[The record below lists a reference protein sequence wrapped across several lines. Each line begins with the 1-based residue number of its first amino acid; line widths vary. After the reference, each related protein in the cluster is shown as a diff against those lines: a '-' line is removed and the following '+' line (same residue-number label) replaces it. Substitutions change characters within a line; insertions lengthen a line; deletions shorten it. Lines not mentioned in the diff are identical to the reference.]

1 MKRVHITILICLLA
15 TLAIVP
21 SAVAQDDGQE
31 EPPGRDP
38 DFEQEIYD
46 RLATIAPEAVP
57 LFQEATR
64 AMDEGDLAA
73 AKGGYERVLEL
84 APDFPD
90 AARRLSYVE
99 LGLGNIEAAV
109 ERARQAHAA
118 GDSPYNQVALAQ
130 ALLSTEGRDNEIEA
144 LTHAQAAVE
153 ALPDD
158 DSANVALLL
167 AGIVNKN
174 EAAVRRAST
183 TLVEVLPEYPLAHFY
198 LGLLAAED
206 SQWEKAER
214 ELLLAQK
221 LGMPAEYVQ
230 EALDDRI
237 ASEARWS
244 RWRRRGIYALGAWV
258 GGLAVLFGAGVLLSK
273 LTLAAVQRPQP
284 ATEFQLGW
292 TERLVRTLYR
302 IVIAITS
309 LYFYASIPILI
320 LIVIAVTGGIF
331 YLFLVAGRVPVRLAV
346 FILAAAFYTLYA
358 VLRSI
363 FTRYK
368 DPEPG
373 QPLPRN
379 QAPELWALT
388 QEVAEHVGARPVDAI
403 YVTPAP
409 EIGVMER
416 GNLWRKLTGAGQRC
430 LILGLGALPA
440 MTQGQ
445 FKAILAHEYGHFSNR
460 DTAGGNL
467 AHQVRISMHRMAYS
481 LIING
486 QARWYNPAWLF
497 VNGFYRIFLR
507 ITLGASRLQE
517 ILADRYAAIAYGVQ
531 NFVDGLIHIVR
542 QSLTFNVQ
550 ASHEVELATKL
561 RRDLSNLYTLPPLE
575 SDLMKGKLEARIKE
589 VMSRPTSPYDSHP
602 AVRERIA
609 LVQQLEVSKV
619 GESPEPVWD
628 LLPNTET
635 LQREMTA
642 IVQANVKRR

>member
-1 MKRVHITILICLLA
+1 
-15 TLAIVP
+15 
-21 SAVAQDDGQE
+21 
-31 EPPGRDP
+31 
-38 DFEQEIYD
+38 
-46 RLATIAPEAVP
+46 
-57 LFQEATR
+57 
-64 AMDEGDLAA
+64 
-73 AKGGYERVLEL
+73 
-84 APDFPD
+84 
-90 AARRLSYVE
+90 
-99 LGLGNIEAAV
+99 
-109 ERARQAHAA
+109 
-118 GDSPYNQVALAQ
+118 
-130 ALLSTEGRDNEIEA
+130 
-144 LTHAQAAVE
+144 
-153 ALPDD
+153 
-158 DSANVALLL
+158 
-167 AGIVNKN
+167 
-174 EAAVRRAST
+174 
-183 TLVEVLPEYPLAHFY
+183 
-198 LGLLAAED
+198 
-206 SQWEKAER
+206 
-214 ELLLAQK
+214 
-221 LGMPAEYVQ
+221 
-230 EALDDRI
+230 
-237 ASEARWS
+237 
-244 RWRRRGIYALGAWV
+244 
-258 GGLAVLFGAGVLLSK
+258 
-273 LTLAAVQRPQP
+273 
-284 ATEFQLGW
+284 
-292 TERLVRTLYR
+292 
-302 IVIAITS
+302 
-309 LYFYASIPILI
+309 
-320 LIVIAVTGGIF
+320 
-331 YLFLVAGRVPVRLAV
+331 
-346 FILAAAFYTLYA
+346 
-358 VLRSI
+358 
-363 FTRYK
+363 
-368 DPEPG
+368 
-373 QPLPRN
+373 
-379 QAPELWALT
+379 
-388 QEVAEHVGARPVDAI
+388 
-403 YVTPAP
+403 
-409 EIGVMER
+409 
-416 GNLWRKLTGAGQRC
+416 
-430 LILGLGALPA
+430 